1 MKMMQLKLTRVIK
14 HLLLAGAFI
23 MSSAIA
29 QVKRTPHTGIQFLNK
44 DWQSV
49 LAIAKRAHKPIFVDA
64 YTTWCAPC
72 QEMKQTTF
80 KDKGIASSF
89 NASFVNVAIDVEKS
103 AGVSFADQYQVTAYP
118 TLLFINADGQVIKR
132 LEGFADAKQLAAA
145 ASNIK

>member
-1 MKMMQLKLTRVIK
+1 MQLKLTRVIK
-14 HLLLAGAFI
+14 SLLLTCAFI
-23 MSSAIA
+23 VSSAAA
-29 QVKRTPHTGIQFLNK
+29 QVKHTPHTGTGIQFLNK

-49 LAIAKRAHKPIFVDA
+49 LAIAKKAHKPIFVDA

-80 KDKGIASSF
+80 KDTGIAGSF
-89 NASFVNVAIDVEKS
+89 NASFVNVAIDVEK
-103 AGVSFADQYQVTAYP
+103 GTGTSFADQYQVTAYP

-145 ASNIK
+145 AANIK